1 MILGAELKKIP
12 FVGVLVKKDE
22 EGGRVSIHWR
32 KQGDQGLLSLDQ
44 AISLVVHA
52 ASIPVPTEEVRSRV
66 QRKLQP
72 LRCRTAKLKPRRR
85 PSTAHKTGQT
95 LIAAHA

>member
-1 MILGAELKKIP
+1 MILDAELKKIP

-44 AISLVVHA
+44 AISLVVNA
-52 ASIPVPTEEVRSRV
+52 ASIPVPTEELRSRV
-66 QRKLQP
+66 RQSDLLCGTGVLNLNLGEGHQRLTEPGK
-72 LRCRTAKLKPRRR
+72 R
-85 PSTAHKTGQT
+85 
-95 LIAAHA
+95 